1 MLLALG
7 GYPRLPSQ
15 HLFGTGALFSLG
27 ELVVIVRQ
35 LLHMGMFTL
44 AAADWNGMEGKQ
56 LYLSAE
62 AQDRL
67 MYLLILTQLVGVQIS
82 NIMQQVIWWFD
93 CLWAAEVTLLS
104 VRQSMHSN
112 PGMAA
117 IIAPHW
123 RRGGNGQAL
132 NVQTNL
138 LQNPIWI

>member
-1 MLLALG
+1 
-7 GYPRLPSQ
+7 
-15 HLFGTGALFSLG
+15 
-27 ELVVIVRQ
+27 
-35 LLHMGMFTL
+35 MGMFTL

-56 LYLSAE
+56 FYLSAE

-67 MYLLILTQLVGVQIS
+67 MDLLILTQLVGVQIS

-112 PGMAA
+112 PGVAA

-123 RRGGNGQAL
+123 RRDGNGQAL
-132 NVQTNL
+132 YVQTNL